1 MGSTNWIDQRET
13 PPHRASEFLGSLA
26 SNTFREFQTYV
37 SVVCY
42 PAHAVLFDEEQDANS
57 ILIVLEGCAKISV
70 NSGDGKRQILWV
82 ARPVELLGLTSVLRG
97 TCHEVTAET
106 LYPCRIASIRRQEF
120 LGFLMQHPGA
130 YQGVARELSVEMSR
144 AREQTR
150 IKGLQSSASIKLA
163 WLLLDWSTDGTRTPG
178 RRISV
183 SVPLTHE
190 EMGECIGVTRE
201 TVCRAMADLRR
212 RQLIDLDGSAL
223 IITNRFALESFAQGL
238 HPATPREASSTPYRA
253 GRPRVPGPLARGVT
267 EITAGRHLHLRRNCL
282 RQK

>member
-26 SNTFREFQTYV
+26 SNTFLEFQTYV

-70 NSGDGKRQILWV
+70 NSGDGKRQILWI

-97 TCHEVTAET
+97 TCHDVTAET

-120 LGFLMQHPGA
+120 LDFLVRYPA
-130 YQGVARELSVEMSR
+130 VYQGVARELSVEMGR
-144 AREQTR
+144 TREQTR

-163 WLLLDWSTDGTRTPG
+163 WLLLDWSAGGPRTPG
-178 RRISV
+178 RRTSV

-201 TVCRAMADLRR
+201 TVCRAMADLRK
-212 RQLIDLDGSAL
+212 RQLIDPDGSAL
-223 IITNRFALESFAQGL
+223 VITNRFALESFALGL
-238 HPATPREASSTPYRA
+238 HEATPREVSSSANRA
-253 GRPRVPGPLARGVT
+253 GRRGFPRPLPRGVT
-267 EITAGRHLHLRRNCL
+267 EITAGRRLN
-282 RQK
+282 